1 MSLSNIWEACSSR
14 SKRGNTGLRAINP
27 PENGGFDEGMTP
39 PELSL
44 ASLGSCVGFYAAQY
58 LKKHELATEGTVV
71 RVSAEK
77 AQNPPRMDD
86 FRIEVEIPS
95 ALNDQHRVG
104 IEEAI
109 RHCLIHNTLLNAPRI
124 SIAVKAWRAAK
135 RLSV

>member
-1 MSLSNIWEACSSR
+1 VR
-14 SKRGNTGLRAINP
+14 STTRKRWIRRGNDSAGTPVGVFGFLRGL
-27 PENGGFDEGMTP
+27 
-39 PELSL
+39 
-44 ASLGSCVGFYAAQY
+44 YAAQY

-95 ALNDQHRVG
+95 VLNDQHRVG
-104 IEEAI
+104 TEEAI

-124 SIAVKAWRAAK
+124 SLAVKAGAL
-135 RLSV
+135 LSV